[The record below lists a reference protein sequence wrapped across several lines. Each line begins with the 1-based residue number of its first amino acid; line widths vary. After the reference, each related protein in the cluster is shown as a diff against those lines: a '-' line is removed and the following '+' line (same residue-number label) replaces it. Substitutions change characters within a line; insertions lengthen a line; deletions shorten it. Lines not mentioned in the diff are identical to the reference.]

1 MGRGV
6 SRFGVISVTS
16 YSLTGVKPTPSNRGA
31 AIPEP
36 ESYAPVPAGLGMV
49 AVAARRR
56 AQR

>member
-1 MGRGV
+1 V

-16 YSLTGVKPTPSNRGA
+16 CSLTGVKPTPSNRVV

-36 ESYAPVPAGLGMV
+36 ESYALVPAGLGVV